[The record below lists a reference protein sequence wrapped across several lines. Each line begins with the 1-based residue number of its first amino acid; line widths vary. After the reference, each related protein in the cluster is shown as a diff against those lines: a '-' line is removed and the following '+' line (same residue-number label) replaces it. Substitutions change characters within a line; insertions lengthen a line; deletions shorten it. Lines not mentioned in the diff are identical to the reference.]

1 MEFSND
7 QRMVIEA
14 IMDTFYAPMDTKTST
29 EIILNSPHS
38 KVDLKIFLDAR
49 ATDLNPVD
57 DFITMIKATPKDKQA
72 LVSIVLKL
80 LSTTAGTYL
89 LLGGRSMK
97 PFYAQTHQE
106 REKGMIRL
114 ANTRISQLRL
124 LFNSFFG
131 LSVSICYGKML
142 DSSLGKTN
150 PVWKAISYPGPIPE
164 KSRPT
169 SDEFWR
175 PSFVNMDE
183 EIRVPLKNGRFRV
196 NLDCDVVVVGS
207 GAGGA
212 VVAAELAK
220 SGLDVIIVDKA
231 IYTHPS
237 DYSLGELDSIQNLF
251 EQKGTLQTEDGSMR
265 ILAGTAWGG
274 GTTINW

>member
-1 MEFSND
+1 MDFSND
-7 QRMVIEA
+7 QRLVIEA
-14 IMDTFYAPMDTKTST
+14 IMDTFYAPVDTKTST
-29 EIILNSPHS
+29 EIILNSPNS
-38 KVDLKIFLDAR
+38 KVDLKVFLNAR

-80 LSTTAGTYL
+80 LSTTAGTFL
-89 LLGGRSMK
+89 LMGGRSMK
-97 PFYAQTHQE
+97 PFYAQSHHE
-106 REKGMIRL
+106 REQGMMRL

-131 LSVSICYGKML
+131 LSVSICYGKMIE
-142 DSSLGKTN
+142 SSNGKTN
-150 PVWKAISYPGPIPE
+150 PAWKAISYPGPIPE
-164 KSRPT
+164 KPRP
-169 SDEFWR
+169 SPDEFWR
-175 PSFVNMDE
+175 PSFVDLE
-183 EIRVPLKNGRFRV
+183 KEIRVPLKNGRIRI
-196 NLDCDVVVVGS
+196 NLECDVIVVGS

-220 SGLDVIIVDKA
+220 SGMDVIIVDKA

-237 DYSLGELDSIQNLF
+237 DYSLGELDSIQSFF